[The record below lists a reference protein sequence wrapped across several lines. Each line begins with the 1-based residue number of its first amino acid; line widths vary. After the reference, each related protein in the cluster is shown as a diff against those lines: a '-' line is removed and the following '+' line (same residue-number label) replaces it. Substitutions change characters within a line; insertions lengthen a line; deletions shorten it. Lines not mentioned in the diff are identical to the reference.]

1 MSIEAQSLASISHL
15 ATNPPAHC
23 DDPARSALTSLT
35 LYIVRV
41 PGSRDVFL
49 TPLKPRDRVVNAQD
63 VQSSLYFLHV
73 DSEEDILVEHKPISQ
88 PVATPIIFE
97 DPSYS
102 ISRKP
107 ISTSVARKPLPT
119 PPASPGYADNEI
131 DPWTSRDLST
141 FAMPCRKPLVPR
153 RNPNRESCHGP
164 TSLAPSEMKTSSINS
179 SPSPIPQT
187 LTLIRRDPAS
197 GDQWNVA
204 KISDPPV
211 DEVSSE
217 ALKENRGFSNRMK
230 NSGAPLYIDI
240 ANTGYSQFVKPSL
253 PPRSIT
259 DYGAASPT
267 LSLVP
272 QDRVF
277 KRRLWMDGSRFANH
291 TYTSRRP
298 LSTASSDSG
307 NPTHPQSS
315 IATSR
320 QSFTPVS
327 IDKRSRGYA
336 FEDAWGHKCEFSAAA
351 TGRSLR
357 CRQIRNAAVMSED
370 MGYVDVSELR
380 FNLPSHHFS
389 SRSESS
395 ISNDARAKRN
405 SYFSTTGTSDISSLR
420 SGHTRSSI
428 SEDGTVDYSLGR
440 ERAGGGFGGRETK
453 LGKLIVE
460 EMGQKMLDLVVATN
474 MALWWR
480 AYEKCS

>member
-15 ATNPPAHC
+15 ATNPPSNC
-23 DDPARSALTSLT
+23 DDPSKSALSSLT

-73 DSEEDILVEHKPISQ
+73 DSEEDILVEDTPVPE
-88 PVATPIIFE
+88 PVATPITFE

-107 ISTSVARKPLPT
+107 INTSVARKPLPT
-119 PPASPGYADNEI
+119 PPASPGHGPDEM
-131 DPWTSRDLST
+131 DPWMSRDLS
-141 FAMPCRKPLVPR
+141 AVAVPSRKPLIPR
-153 RNPNRESCHGP
+153 RNPNRES
-164 TSLAPSEMKTSSINS
+164 SYRPSSIALFEMENSSITSSL
-179 SPSPIPQT
+179 SPASQT
-187 LTLIRRDPAS
+187 LTLIRRDPTS

-217 ALKENRGFSNRMK
+217 ALKENRGFSKKMK
-230 NSGAPLYIDI
+230 NSGAPLFIDI
-240 ANTGYSQFVKPSL
+240 DNTGYSQFVKPSL
-253 PPRSIT
+253 PPRSTT
-259 DYGAASPT
+259 DHGAASPNR
-267 LSLVP
+267 SP
-272 QDRVF
+272 PPRDRVF

-298 LSTASSDSG
+298 LSTASFESDNSTYP
-307 NPTHPQSS
+307 NPS
-315 IATSR
+315 IASSR
-320 QSFTPVS
+320 QLFSPVS

-336 FEDAWGHKCEFSAAA
+336 FEDAWGHKCEFSTA
-351 TGRSLR
+351 TTGSSLR
-357 CRQIRNAAVMSED
+357 CRQVRNAAVMSED
-370 MGYVDVSELR
+370 MGYVEVSELR

-389 SRSESS
+389 SKSESS

-405 SYFSTTGTSDISSLR
+405 SYFSTTGTSDVSSLR